1 MTTQQ
6 KVESLIR
13 QTTELPE
20 EAQAELVQSL
30 VEMRSQ
36 HLGIYYLDNDE
47 RSALARSADDERL
60 GRFASDEELDQMFAI
75 QPAAD
80 RHPTDRRV
88 P

>member
-1 MTTQQ
+1 MHMTTQQ

-36 HLGIYYLDNDE
+36 HLGIYNLDGDE
-47 RSALARSADDERL
+47 REALARSAEDERL
-60 GRFASDEELDQMFAI
+60 GRFASDDEIDQMFARYG
-75 QPAAD
+75 A
-80 RHPTDRRV
+80 
-88 P
+88 